1 MPKAIHRLSSNVV
14 PYDPIALF
22 VRAAAQWPDRSA
34 LRVGGRTLNYREL
47 DAWSNAIA
55 ERLLAKGAGGARVA
69 FVAKKEAA
77 SYATI
82 LGIMKA
88 GCAYV
93 PLPPDGPAARWSA
106 MLEQAEVRSMVGSSA
121 QDGIDLITAE
131 EGEAASV
138 QVPIVDAEAYVL
150 FTSGSTGGPKGVS
163 VSRANVAAY
172 VKHQL
177 QRYDFNEQDRFSQF
191 FALTFDLS
199 VHDIF
204 LCWSVGACLCVPQ
217 ADDLLRAVR
226 FAQDERITVWFSV
239 PSLAMLM
246 QRVRALSKECL
257 PLVRLGFFCG
267 EPMNW
272 SVARA
277 FAAAAPH
284 ARLVD
289 LYGPTEAT
297 IAITAFEVERDDLE
311 HEGYVPIGRPFA
323 GSAARVVEGELQL
336 SGPQLATG
344 YVGDEAATR
353 RSFITEGGERWYRTG
368 DLVEQDA
375 DGVLHFKGRL
385 DDQVK
390 IMGHRV
396 EPVEVDAVL
405 GPLVGN
411 AHVITLPQRQG
422 DAVRLFTFITGS
434 ADHNVLMHE
443 LRRSLPAYMIPERI
457 IPVEHFPM
465 TAHGKLDRKAL
476 LALIDHG

>member
-1 MPKAIHRLSSNVV
+1 
-14 PYDPIALF
+14 
-22 VRAAAQWPDRSA
+22 
-34 LRVGGRTLNYREL
+34 
-47 DAWSNAIA
+47 
-55 ERLLAKGAGGARVA
+55 
-69 FVAKKEAA
+69 
-77 SYATI
+77 
-82 LGIMKA
+82 
-88 GCAYV
+88 
-93 PLPPDGPAARWSA
+93 
-106 MLEQAEVRSMVGSSA
+106 MLKQADVRSMVGSSA
-121 QDGIDLITAE
+121 LDGTALITAE
-131 EGEAASV
+131 EGGSAPV
-138 QVPIVDAEAYVL
+138 NVPIVDAEAYVL

-163 VSRANVAAY
+163 VSRSNVAAY

-177 QRYDFNEQDRFSQF
+177 ETYDFNEQDRFTQF

-204 LCWSVGACLCVPQ
+204 LCWSVGACLCVPH
-217 ADDLLRAVR
+217 ADDLMRAVR
-226 FAQDERITVWFSV
+226 FAQEERITVWFSV

-246 QRVRALSKECL
+246 QRLRALGKESL
-257 PLVRLGFFCG
+257 PLVRMAFFCG
-267 EPMNW
+267 EPLNW

-277 FAAAAPH
+277 FAVAAPH

-297 IAITAFEVERDDLE
+297 IAITAFELDRDDLE
-311 HEGYVPIGRPFA
+311 HEGPVPIGTPFA
-323 GSAARVVEGELQL
+323 GSAARIVEGELQL
-336 SGPQLATG
+336 SGPQLAAG
-344 YVGDEAATR
+344 YVGDETATQ
-353 RSFITEGGERWYRTG
+353 RSFITDRGERWYRTG

-396 EPVEVDAVL
+396 EPAEVDAVL

-411 AHVITLPQRQG
+411 AQVITLPQRQG
-422 DAVRLFTFITGS
+422 EVVRLFTFILGS
-434 ADHNVLMHE
+434 ADHNELMHE

-457 IPVEHFPM
+457 ITVEHLPM